1 MTTEG
6 IRGRNLA
13 TDPPAEAYPCEQ
25 LLRHALAELGW
36 RVAIERPGPGPEAVH
51 LMISRHRNGFV
62 FAGFSPEAD
71 AALLLRT
78 PLGAPVL
85 PGREARLAGGSL
97 RWPVWHWFHEE
108 CRVFVEQESGT
119 LRLNP
124 EPAKDARYRRRWLLS
139 GLRDATVRFFP
150 ERGYEQRTRVLVNP
164 DVRYWTTGDPCR
176 LAAATTPWGTCIELR
191 QVTGQVTFA
200 WAPDEAVEPVKILTG
215 MVGMPPRS
223 GAGRA

>member
-62 FAGFSPEAD
+62 FAGFSPEPD

-78 PLGAPVL
+78 PLGRVGEP
-85 PGREARLAGGSL
+85 
-97 RWPVWHWFHEE
+97 EE
-108 CRVFVEQESGT
+108 V
-119 LRLNP
+119 
-124 EPAKDARYRRRWLLS
+124 
-139 GLRDATVRFFP
+139 
-150 ERGYEQRTRVLVNP
+150 
-164 DVRYWTTGDPCR
+164 
-176 LAAATTPWGTCIELR
+176 AAAVAFLCLPAASYITGECIAVDGGFLR
-191 QVTGQVTFA
+191 YGF
-200 WAPDEAVEPVKILTG
+200 
-215 MVGMPPRS
+215 
-223 GAGRA
+223 